1 MFLLW
6 LQVSLL
12 PRLFL
17 LRIGGVPFGFG
28 CLLPLRFCLPSSLK
42 LLAPLPKLLKSLIV
56 MAKLIP
62 LKQKG
67 YVRADGST
75 GTMYRGY
82 LRTRRASVL
91 VTVFGPFHGENGEF
105 CKAAIRVRVRRMRMM
120 YRYRRYR
127 K

>member
-1 MFLLW
+1 
-6 LQVSLL
+6 
-12 PRLFL
+12 
-17 LRIGGVPFGFG
+17 
-28 CLLPLRFCLPSSLK
+28 
-42 LLAPLPKLLKSLIV
+42 

-67 YVRADGST
+67 YVKADGST

-82 LRTRRASVL
+82 LRSRRASVL
-91 VTVFGPFHGENGEF
+91 ITVFGPFNGQNGEF
-105 CKAAIRVRVRRMRMM
+105 CKAAIRVRVRRSY

>member
-1 MFLLW
+1 
-6 LQVSLL
+6 
-12 PRLFL
+12 
-17 LRIGGVPFGFG
+17 
-28 CLLPLRFCLPSSLK
+28 
-42 LLAPLPKLLKSLIV
+42 
-56 MAKLIP
+56 MAKLIL
-62 LKQKG
+62 LKQKA
-67 YVRADGST
+67 YVKADGST